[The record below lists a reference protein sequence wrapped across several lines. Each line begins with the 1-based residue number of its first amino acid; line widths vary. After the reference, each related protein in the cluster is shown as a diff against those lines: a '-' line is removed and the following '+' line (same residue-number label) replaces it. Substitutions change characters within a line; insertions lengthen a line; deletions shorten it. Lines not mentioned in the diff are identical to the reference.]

1 MSLPHQYETRG
12 GRRCGGGAAGKKLAN
27 GRMSVAE
34 CYVVGVDPEKAD
46 EDFRIVS
53 FQMNADGTQDLA
65 SIVFEPAR
73 DKWNV
78 PAACPVVKGSV
89 ELGGEWQ
96 AVTDG
101 IGAEMRLFRVEVELL

>member
-1 MSLPHQYETRG
+1 MKQ
-12 GRRCGGGAAGKKLAN
+12 AAGGDAVAALQAKSAN

-46 EDFRIVS
+46 KDFRIVS
-53 FQMNADGTQDLA
+53 FQMNADGTPDLA

-78 PAACPVVKGSV
+78 PAAWPVVKGAV

-101 IGAEMRLFRVEVELL
+101 NRAGMRFFRVEVEVP